1 MAERGQL
8 ARDYLWNTLASLT
21 ASASTVVMLAA
32 VTHTAGLAAGGLFS
46 IATAVGQ
53 QLQTVGMFEVRTF
66 HITDVRRSFSFGTYM
81 ALRLVTTAVMVAGI
95 VIYSLVKPR
104 PDGGTLAVALVAA
117 LSMFDAFE
125 DVYYCELQRCG
136 RLDLGG
142 RARFIRLLATT
153 LSFCVALLVTSD
165 LLVSAAV
172 SVVVSAVALV
182 AAFLPPSRRLFE
194 VRPVWR
200 WNAMARLA
208 LACLPLFAA
217 AFVSMWL
224 ANSPKYAIE
233 RYLTDDAQGVFA
245 IIAMPAMAINLLAQ
259 FVYRP
264 LVTRLAAQW
273 VAEDYPGFLGGIGKG
288 LAGTAVAFVAVE
300 AVCIAVGIPL
310 LSLVF
315 GQDVSGN
322 LGALTL
328 LVGAGALNAAGVVL
342 YYALATMRL
351 QRLVLVAY
359 VLAAGV
365 GLLSQALLVPA
376 AGLAG
381 ACVAYLVTMAALVAL
396 LSGALAWHV
405 LPVLRPRPEDAAR
418 TKEQV

>member
-8 ARDYLWNTLASLT
+8 ARDYAWNTTASLT
-21 ASASTVVMLAA
+21 ASASTVVMLAV

-66 HITDVRRSFSFGTYM
+66 HITDVRRSFPFGTYM

-95 VIYSLVKPR
+95 LAYSLLTPR
-104 PDGGTLAVALVAA
+104 ADGGTLAVGLVAA
-117 LSMFDAFE
+117 LSVFDACE

-136 RLDLGG
+136 RLDLAG
-142 RARFIRLLATT
+142 RARFVRLVATT
-153 LSFCVALLVTSD
+153 LSFCVAMALTDD
-165 LLVSAAV
+165 LLTGAAV
-172 SVVVSAVALV
+172 SVAVSMVALPV
-182 AAFLPPSRRLFE
+182 AFLPPSRRLFATA
-194 VRPVWR
+194 PAWR
-200 WNAMARLA
+200 WGAMARLTG
-208 LACLPLFAA
+208 ACLPLFLA

-264 LVTRLAAQW
+264 LVTRLATQW
-273 VAEDYPGFLGGIGKG
+273 AEGDHSGFLRGIGKG
-288 LAGTAVAFVAVE
+288 LAGTAAAFIVVE
-300 AVCIAVGIPL
+300 AGCVLVGIPL

-315 GQDVSGN
+315 GQDVSGS
-322 LGALTL
+322 LPAL
-328 LVGAGALNAAGVVL
+328 LVLVAAGALNAAGVVL

-359 VLAAGV
+359 VLAAGSALV
-365 GLLSQALLVPA
+365 SQALLVPS

-381 ACVAYLVTMAALVAL
+381 ACGAYLVTMAVLVAL
-396 LSGALAWHV
+396 LAGALGWRVRRLAHRGTV
-405 LPVLRPRPEDAAR
+405 SLTSPEELA
-418 TKEQV
+418 